1 VKFKSGVLSGTPTGT
16 GTFPITLT
24 ATNGIGNPAVQT
36 FTLKV
41 VK

>member
-1 VKFKSGVLSGTPTGT
+1 MCLAGTPTVT
-16 GTFPITLT
+16 GTFHLTFT